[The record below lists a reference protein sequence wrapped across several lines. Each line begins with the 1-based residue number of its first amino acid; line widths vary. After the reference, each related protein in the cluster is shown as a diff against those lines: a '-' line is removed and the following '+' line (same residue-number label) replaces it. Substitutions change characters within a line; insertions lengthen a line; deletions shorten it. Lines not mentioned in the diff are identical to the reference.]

1 MKKEEKSRFEMLARE
16 YMAYYLWQFEPT
28 YNERPDF
35 LKNEATQKN
44 LELDI
49 WYKSLGL
56 AVEINGITHKLK
68 KIRRRDLWKLKRC
81 HQKGI
86 KLFVVGNIYD
96 LAKDLHGRGMHE
108 LANTIKP
115 YPYSRKKVLWE
126 YKPSKT
132 AFNNLHSRVKRQLKM
147 ETAYSAQEKERKDNL
162 RRLRIKHGNEYKVV
176 EGRIILSEYA

>member
-1 MKKEEKSRFEMLARE
+1 MLARE
-16 YMAYYLWQFEPT
+16 YMSYYLWQFEPT
-28 YNERPDF
+28 YNERPNF
-35 LKNEATQKN
+35 LKNESTQKN

-81 HQKGI
+81 RQNGI

-96 LAKDLHGRGMHE
+96 LAKDKLSEQLKDYLNNKGLQE
-108 LANTIKP
+108 IAKTIKP
-115 YPYSRKKVLWE
+115 YPYSRKKILWE

-132 AFNNLHSRVKRQLKM
+132 AFSNLHARVKRQLKL
-147 ETAYSAQEKERKDNL
+147 EKAYSAQEKEKKDNL
-162 RRLRIKHGNEYKVV
+162 RRLRIKHRNDYKIVD
-176 EGRIILSEYA
+176 GKILLSEYI